1 MLGPVSLICVGVSA
15 GADRG
20 SVLYVQG
27 SDCGDYNSGSAGSA
41 RVREGVVVV
50 VEMLEARAMAAMV
63 VTSGMVEAGEGG

>member
-1 MLGPVSLICVGVSA
+1 M
-15 GADRG
+15 
-20 SVLYVQG
+20 QG
-27 SDCGDYNSGSAGSA
+27 SDCGDYNSGCAGSA